1 LYLAILRDARFSALL
16 LRLDLDLAAAA
27 RAAGCHCGGA
37 LHRANFPRK
46 PRGGSSALGPEHDQR
61 FSFCC
66 GSDGCRQRATPPSLR
81 FLGRKVYF
89 AAVVVLVTAMR
100 HGATPERVRRLRE
113 LFGVSRRTLER
124 WRAWW
129 RTAFAQGSFWRA
141 AAGVFMPPVE
151 VSLLPASLLDRFG
164 SEAETRVLALL
175 RFLGPITGGVA
186 AAHAR

>member
-1 LYLAILRDARFSALL
+1 LYLAILQDAKFSALL
-16 LRLDLDLAAAA
+16 LRIDLDLAAAA

-37 LHRANFPRK
+37 LHRANYPRK
-46 PRGGSSALGPEHDQR
+46 PRGGPNDLGPEHNQR

-66 GSDGCRQRATPPSLR
+66 GIDGCRQRTTPPSLR

-100 HGATPERVRRLRE
+100 HGATPERVQRLRE
-113 LFGVSRRTLER
+113 LVGVSRRTLER

-151 VSLLPASLLDRFG
+151 TSLLPASLLDRFE
-164 SEAETRVLALL
+164 SEAEARVVALL
-175 RFLGPITGGVA
+175 RFLGPITSRVVV
-186 AAHAR
+186 AHAH